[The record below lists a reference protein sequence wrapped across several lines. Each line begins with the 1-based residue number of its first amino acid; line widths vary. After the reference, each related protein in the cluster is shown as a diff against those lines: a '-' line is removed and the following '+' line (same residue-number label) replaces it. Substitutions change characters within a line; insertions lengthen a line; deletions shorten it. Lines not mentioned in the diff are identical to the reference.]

1 MLLLCFERARR
12 SWFGIHTASETSTAE
27 THTDGGAV
35 IRKPGSAWLQGTPA
49 ISIIFMFC
57 VMIVVL
63 KWTFAMGYVC
73 ENSQRLEFH
82 RESSLYLPCRFSQL
96 STEIPGDVLFRRM
109 DPPKLLNLIR
119 KSKKFTDLRR
129 RIPVQST
136 SKLSSMACVSTV
148 SGGVSRAAA
157 LSQWEKRAQGHFF
170 QGQIEVWPLSC
181 RSACPCRCTRALG
194 SPSQIEGP
202 LLVTGPICI
211 VFGGTACDARKNV
224 AGLFCASRASISVYD
239 SS

>member
-1 MLLLCFERARR
+1 MNLLLVQTRLC
-12 SWFGIHTASETSTAE
+12 
-27 THTDGGAV
+27 
-35 IRKPGSAWLQGTPA
+35 
-49 ISIIFMFC
+49 FMFC

-148 SGGVSRAAA
+148 SGGYSQAAA
-157 LSQWEKRAQGHFF
+157 LSQWEKRAQGHFSRDRLRC
-170 QGQIEVWPLSC
+170 GP
-181 RSACPCRCTRALG
+181 CPAALRAPVVARRP
-194 SPSQIEGP
+194 SPYFP
-202 LLVTGPICI
+202 
-211 VFGGTACDARKNV
+211 
-224 AGLFCASRASISVYD
+224 
-239 SS
+239 